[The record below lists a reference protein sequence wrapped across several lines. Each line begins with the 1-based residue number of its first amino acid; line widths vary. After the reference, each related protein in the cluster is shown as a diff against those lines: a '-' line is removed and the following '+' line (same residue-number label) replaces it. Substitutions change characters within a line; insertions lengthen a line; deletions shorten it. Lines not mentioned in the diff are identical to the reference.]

1 MNPFVRGSKPSNTN
15 LYGQKVVTWG
25 WTGLNQE
32 KAKGNFLGDRNVLG
46 SVGGGYTGGDG
57 YTGVWIFQNPV
68 HLKQVFYYIKIELL
82 IKMVW

>member
-1 MNPFVRGSKPSNTN
+1 M
-15 LYGQKVVTWG
+15 VTWG

-57 YTGVWIFQNPV
+57 YTGVRIFQNPV
-68 HLKQVFYYIKIELL
+68 HLK
-82 IKMVW
+82 